1 MSNVLKSQ
9 GKIGI
14 GQLIENQLPGV
25 RSPRPAPAR
34 RQATPLRGP
43 ASIGAGATPGGASA
57 RQSLSP
63 SLRPHTALS
72 GRIGGS
78 Q

>member
-1 MSNVLKSQ
+1 MNNALKLQ
-9 GKIGI
+9 GKIRI
-14 GQLIENQLPGV
+14 GQLIENQLTGV
-25 RSPRPAPAR
+25 RSLRPAPAR
-34 RQATPLRGP
+34 RRATPIAFP
-43 ASIGAGATPGGASA
+43 ALNGAASTPGGASA

-72 GRIGGS
+72 GRIGGG